1 MTKGLKLTK
10 EFIQKL
16 AMQKDDIFD
25 INECIEPF
33 VSFDWNGFTQQEF
46 FHLIDSFKNLMM
58 QGVLIQFPI
67 IIYLYSTTQT

>member
-16 AMQKDDIFD
+16 AMQKDDIFN

-33 VSFDWNGFTQQEF
+33 ISFDWNGFDQQEF
-46 FHLIDSFKNLMM
+46 FHLIDSFKEL
-58 QGVLIQFPI
+58 GYP
-67 IIYLYSTTQT
+67 TQRSVSKCSRLHLWR